1 MSVTNVANNVIGFK
15 QIRRESFI
23 LADASTLDSFQL
35 GQNKARAEKGL
46 RKRQT
51 SNRNGCR
58 YLSLPR
64 TLMLNNFP
72 KARADVELF
81 VIKFVADLR
90 KSREESSL
98 EKRFSASM
106 PPTEMQDVMKM
117 TIFLHLSGDR

>member
-1 MSVTNVANNVIGFK
+1 VTNVANNVIGFK

-35 GQNKARAEKGL
+35 GQNKARAEKGS
-46 RKRQT
+46 RKKRA
-51 SNRNGCR
+51 SNQNRCR

-81 VIKFVADLR
+81 VIKFVADLK
-90 KSREESSL
+90 KSGEESATVDLLWKKDCLLQCQQQRCWRS
-98 EKRFSASM
+98 
-106 PPTEMQDVMKM
+106 
-117 TIFLHLSGDR
+117 